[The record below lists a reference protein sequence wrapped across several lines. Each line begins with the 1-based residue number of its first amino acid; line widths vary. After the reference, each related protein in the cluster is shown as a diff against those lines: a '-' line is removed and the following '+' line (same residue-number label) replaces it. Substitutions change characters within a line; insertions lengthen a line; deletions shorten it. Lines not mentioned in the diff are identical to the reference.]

1 MIAPVM
7 VYWRPGCPFCS
18 RLCQDLRVMGLPA
31 LEVNIWADP
40 SAAAR
45 VRTMADGN
53 EAVPTVVVGERA
65 FVNPTAAAVL
75 AEARRAVPGFVPEQA
90 LVRAG
95 RRARLLR
102 AVQCGVITALVA
114 VSIAAEAAGHAVL
127 SWLAD
132 GAAVAAW
139 LVFRAMRPLR

>member
-1 MIAPVM
+1 M
-7 VYWRPGCPFCS
+7 
-18 RLCQDLRVMGLPA
+18 
-31 LEVNIWADP
+31 
-40 SAAAR
+40 
-45 VRTMADGN
+45 
-53 EAVPTVVVGERA
+53 
-65 FVNPTAAAVL
+65 L
-75 AEARRAVPGFVPEQA
+75 AEVRRAVPGFVPEQA

-95 RRARLLR
+95 RRPRLLR
-102 AVQCGVITALVA
+102 AVQWGVIAALVA